1 VEYEYPADE
10 FDEPNDSVLPAGVH
24 RRPLPAWRNW
34 LPLLLIVVIVPAL
47 AWGALALFKVAGGT
61 NSSVATSIA
70 TKMASNKTT
79 AKAKATT
86 SASTEAKANKPNATV
101 ITTQAPAP
109 TPTPTPTQSID
120 YTVGITVHNGT
131 DTAGLAGRAG
141 SSLEGAGFT
150 SVTVSPGVYSQETPT
165 ESTVYYASEDREAV
179 AKAVAK
185 ELGISN
191 VELSAEQAS
200 SNPIV
205 VVLRS

>member
-1 VEYEYPADE
+1 MEYEYPADE

-70 TKMASNKTT
+70 TKMAGNKTT
-79 AKAKATT
+79 AKAKA
-86 SASTEAKANKPNATV
+86 SASATPKSNATV
-101 ITTQAPAP
+101 VTTQA
-109 TPTPTPTQSID
+109 PTPTPTQSID
-120 YTVGITVHNGT
+120 HTVGITVHNGT
-131 DTAGLAGRAG
+131 NTAGLAARAG
-141 SSLEGAGFT
+141 STLEGAGFT
-150 SVTVSPGVYSQETPT
+150 AVTVSPGVYSEATPAD
-165 ESTVYYASEDREAV
+165 STVYYASEDKEPV

>member
-1 VEYEYPADE
+1 MEYEYPADE

-61 NSSVATSIA
+61 NSSVASSIA
-70 TKMASNKTT
+70 TKMASNKAAAT
-79 AKAKATT
+79 AKATT
-86 SASTEAKANKPNATV
+86 SASAAAKPNATV

-131 DTAGLAGRAG
+131 DTAGLAARAG

-150 SVTVSPGVYSQETPT
+150 AVTVSPGVYSQETPT
-165 ESTVYYASEDREAV
+165 DSTVYYASEDKEAV

>member
-1 VEYEYPADE
+1 MEYEYPADE

-70 TKMASNKTT
+70 TKMAGNKTT
-79 AKAKATT
+79 AKAKA
-86 SASTEAKANKPNATV
+86 SASAAPKPKATV
-101 ITTQAPAP
+101 VTTQAPTQAP
-109 TPTPTPTQSID
+109 TPTPTPAQSID

-131 DTAGLAGRAG
+131 NTAGLAARAG

-150 SVTVSPGVYSQETPT
+150 AVTVSPGVYSEETPT
-165 ESTVYYASEDREAV
+165 DSTVYYASEDKEAV

-191 VELSAEQAS
+191 VELSAAQAS

>member
-1 VEYEYPADE
+1 MEYEYPADE

-61 NSSVATSIA
+61 NSSVASSIA
-70 TKMASNKTT
+70 TKMASNKAAAT
-79 AKAKATT
+79 AKATT
-86 SASTEAKANKPNATV
+86 SASAAPKSNATV

-131 DTAGLAGRAG
+131 DTAGLAARAG

-165 ESTVYYASEDREAV
+165 ESTVYYASEDKEAV

>member
-1 VEYEYPADE
+1 MEYEYPADE

-61 NSSVATSIA
+61 NSSVASSIA
-70 TKMASNKTT
+70 TKMASNKAAAT
-79 AKAKATT
+79 AKATA
-86 SASTEAKANKPNATV
+86 SASAAAKPNATV

-109 TPTPTPTQSID
+109 TPTPTLTQSID

-131 DTAGLAGRAG
+131 DTAGLAARAG

-165 ESTVYYASEDREAV
+165 ESTVYYASEDKEAV

>member
-1 VEYEYPADE
+1 MEYEYPADE

-79 AKAKATT
+79 AKAKA
-86 SASTEAKANKPNATV
+86 SASAAPKSNATV
-101 ITTQAPAP
+101 VTTQAPTP

-120 YTVGITVHNGT
+120 HTVGITVHNGT
-131 DTAGLAGRAG
+131 NTAGLAARAG
-141 SSLEGAGFT
+141 STLEGAGFT
-150 SVTVSPGVYSQETPT
+150 AVTVSPGVYSEATPT
-165 ESTVYYASEDREAV
+165 DSTVYYASEDQEPV

>member
-1 VEYEYPADE
+1 MEYEYPADE

-79 AKAKATT
+79 AKAKA
-86 SASTEAKANKPNATV
+86 SASATPKSNATV
-101 ITTQAPAP
+101 VTTQAPTQA
-109 TPTPTPTQSID
+109 PTPTPTQSID
-120 YTVGITVHNGT
+120 HTVGITVHNGT
-131 DTAGLAGRAG
+131 DTAGLAARAG
-141 SSLEGAGFT
+141 STLEGAGFT
-150 SVTVSPGVYSQETPT
+150 AVTVSPGVYSEETPT
-165 ESTVYYASEDREAV
+165 DSTVYYASEDKEAV

>member
-1 VEYEYPADE
+1 MEYEYPADE

-61 NSSVATSIA
+61 SSSVATSIV
-70 TKMASNKTT
+70 TKMASNKTS
-79 AKAKATT
+79 AKATT
-86 SASTEAKANKPNATV
+86 SASAEAKPNATV
-101 ITTQAPAP
+101 ITTQAPA
-109 TPTPTPTQSID
+109 PTPTPTQSID

-165 ESTVYYASEDREAV
+165 ESTVYYASEDKEAV

>member
-1 VEYEYPADE
+1 MEYEYPADE

-70 TKMASNKTT
+70 TKMAGNKTT
-79 AKAKATT
+79 AKAKA
-86 SASTEAKANKPNATV
+86 SASATPKSNATV
-101 ITTQAPAP
+101 VTTQA
-109 TPTPTPTQSID
+109 PTPTPTQSID
-120 YTVGITVHNGT
+120 HTVGITVHNGT
-131 DTAGLAGRAG
+131 NTAGLAARAG
-141 SSLEGAGFT
+141 STLEAAGFT
-150 SVTVSPGVYSQETPT
+150 AVTVSPGVYSEATPT
-165 ESTVYYASEDREAV
+165 DSTVYYASEDKEPA

>member
-1 VEYEYPADE
+1 MEYEYPADE

-61 NSSVATSIA
+61 NSSVASSIA
-70 TKMASNKTT
+70 TKMASNKAAAT
-79 AKAKATT
+79 AKATT
-86 SASTEAKANKPNATV
+86 SASAAPKSNATV

-131 DTAGLAGRAG
+131 DTAGLAARAG
-141 SSLEGAGFT
+141 STLEGAGFT
-150 SVTVSPGVYSQETPT
+150 AVTVSPGVYSEQTPT
-165 ESTVYYASEDREAV
+165 DSTVYYASEDKEAV

>member
-1 VEYEYPADE
+1 MEYEYPADE

-86 SASTEAKANKPNATV
+86 SASAAPKSNATV

-131 DTAGLAGRAG
+131 DTAGLAARAG

>member
-1 VEYEYPADE
+1 MEYEYPADE

-79 AKAKATT
+79 AKAKATA
-86 SASTEAKANKPNATV
+86 SASAAPKSNATV
-101 ITTQAPAP
+101 VTTQAPAP

>member
-1 VEYEYPADE
+1 MEYEYPADE

-79 AKAKATT
+79 AKAKATA
-86 SASTEAKANKPNATV
+86 SASAAPKSNATV
-101 ITTQAPAP
+101 VTTQAPAP

-131 DTAGLAGRAG
+131 DTAGLAARAG

-150 SVTVSPGVYSQETPT
+150 SVTVSPGVYSEQTPT
-165 ESTVYYASEDREAV
+165 DSTVYYASEDKEAV

>member
-1 VEYEYPADE
+1 MEYEYPADE

-70 TKMASNKTT
+70 TKMAGNKTT
-79 AKAKATT
+79 AKAKA
-86 SASTEAKANKPNATV
+86 SASATPKSNATV
-101 ITTQAPAP
+101 VTTQAP

-131 DTAGLAGRAG
+131 DTAGLAARAG
-141 SSLEGAGFT
+141 STLEGAGFT
-150 SVTVSPGVYSQETPT
+150 AVTVSPGVYSEETPT
-165 ESTVYYASEDREAV
+165 DSTVYYASADQETA

>member
-1 VEYEYPADE
+1 MEYEYPADE

-61 NSSVATSIA
+61 SSSVATSIA
-70 TKMASNKTT
+70 TKMASNKTS
-79 AKAKATT
+79 AKATT
-86 SASTEAKANKPNATV
+86 SASAAPKPNATV
-101 ITTQAPAP
+101 ITTQAP

-131 DTAGLAGRAG
+131 DTAGLAARAG
-141 SSLEGAGFT
+141 STLEGAGFT
-150 SVTVSPGVYSQETPT
+150 AVTVSPGVYSQETPT
-165 ESTVYYASEDREAV
+165 DSTVYYASEDQEPV

>member
-1 VEYEYPADE
+1 MEYEYPADE
-10 FDEPNDSVLPAGVH
+10 FDEPKDSVLPAGVH

-70 TKMASNKTT
+70 TKMAGNKTT
-79 AKAKATT
+79 AKAKATA
-86 SASTEAKANKPNATV
+86 SASAAPKPKATV
-101 ITTQAPAP
+101 VTTQAPAP

-131 DTAGLAGRAG
+131 DTAGLAARAG
-141 SSLEGAGFT
+141 STLEGAGFT
-150 SVTVSPGVYSQETPT
+150 AVTVSPGVYSEETPT
-165 ESTVYYASEDREAV
+165 DSTVYYASEDKEPV

>member
-1 VEYEYPADE
+1 MEYEYPADE

-70 TKMASNKTT
+70 TKMASNKTK
-79 AKAKATT
+79 AKAKA
-86 SASTEAKANKPNATV
+86 SASAAPKSNATV
-101 ITTQAPAP
+101 VTTQAP

-120 YTVGITVHNGT
+120 HTVGITVHNGT
-131 DTAGLAGRAG
+131 NTAGLAARAG
-141 SSLEGAGFT
+141 STLEGAGFT
-150 SVTVSPGVYSQETPT
+150 SVTVSPGVYSEQTPT
-165 ESTVYYASEDREAV
+165 DSTVYYASEDKEAV

>member
-1 VEYEYPADE
+1 MEYEYPADE

-79 AKAKATT
+79 AKAKATA
-86 SASTEAKANKPNATV
+86 SASAAPKSNATV

-131 DTAGLAGRAG
+131 DTAGLAARAG
-141 SSLEGAGFT
+141 STLEGAGFT
-150 SVTVSPGVYSQETPT
+150 AVTVSPGVYSEQTPT
-165 ESTVYYASEDREAV
+165 DSTVYYASEDKEAV

>member
-1 VEYEYPADE
+1 MEYEYPADE

-61 NSSVATSIA
+61 SSSVATSIA
-70 TKMASNKTT
+70 TKMASNKTS
-79 AKAKATT
+79 AKATT
-86 SASTEAKANKPNATV
+86 SASAAPKSNATV
-101 ITTQAPAP
+101 VTTQAP
-109 TPTPTPTQSID
+109 TPTPTPTQYID
-120 YTVGITVHNGT
+120 HTVGITVHNGT
-131 DTAGLAGRAG
+131 DTAGLAARAG
-141 SSLEGAGFT
+141 STLEGAGFT
-150 SVTVSPGVYSQETPT
+150 AVTVSPGVYSQETPT
-165 ESTVYYASEDREAV
+165 ESTVYYASEDQEAV
-179 AKAVAK
+179 AKVVAK

>member
-1 VEYEYPADE
+1 MEYEYPADE

-70 TKMASNKTT
+70 TKMAGNKTT
-79 AKAKATT
+79 AKAKA
-86 SASTEAKANKPNATV
+86 SASAAPKSNATV
-101 ITTQAPAP
+101 VTTQAP

-120 YTVGITVHNGT
+120 HTVGITVHNGT
-131 DTAGLAGRAG
+131 NTAGLAARAG
-141 SSLEGAGFT
+141 STLEGAGFT
-150 SVTVSPGVYSQETPT
+150 AVTVSPGVYSEATPT
-165 ESTVYYASEDREAV
+165 DSTVYYASEDQEPV

>member
-1 VEYEYPADE
+1 MEYEYPADE

-79 AKAKATT
+79 AKAKA
-86 SASTEAKANKPNATV
+86 SASAAPKSNATV
-101 ITTQAPAP
+101 VTTQA
-109 TPTPTPTQSID
+109 PTPTQSID
-120 YTVGITVHNGT
+120 HAVGITVHNGT
-131 DTAGLAGRAG
+131 DTAGLAARAG
-141 SSLEGAGFT
+141 STLEGAGFT
-150 SVTVSPGVYSQETPT
+150 AVTVSPGVYSEASPT
-165 ESTVYYASEDREAV
+165 DSTVYYASEDQEPV

>member
-1 VEYEYPADE
+1 MEYEYPADE

-61 NSSVATSIA
+61 SSSVATSIA

-79 AKAKATT
+79 AKAKATA
-86 SASTEAKANKPNATV
+86 SASAAPKPNATV
-101 ITTQAPAP
+101 ITTQAPTP

-131 DTAGLAGRAG
+131 DTAGLAARAG
-141 SSLEGAGFT
+141 STLEGAGFT
-150 SVTVSPGVYSQETPT
+150 VVTVSPGVYSQETPT
-165 ESTVYYASEDREAV
+165 DSTVYYASEDQEAV

>member
-1 VEYEYPADE
+1 MEYEYPADE

-61 NSSVATSIA
+61 NSSVASSIA
-70 TKMASNKTT
+70 TKMASNKAAAT
-79 AKAKATT
+79 AKATA
-86 SASTEAKANKPNATV
+86 SASAAPKSNATV

-131 DTAGLAGRAG
+131 DTAGLAARAG

>member
-1 VEYEYPADE
+1 MEYEYPADE

-79 AKAKATT
+79 AKAKATA
-86 SASTEAKANKPNATV
+86 SASAAPKSNATV
-101 ITTQAPAP
+101 VTTQAPAP

-131 DTAGLAGRAG
+131 DTAGLAARAG

-150 SVTVSPGVYSQETPT
+150 AVTVSPGVYSEQTPT
-165 ESTVYYASEDREAV
+165 DSTVYYASEDKEAV

>member
-1 VEYEYPADE
+1 MEYEYPADE

-79 AKAKATT
+79 AKAKATKSP
-86 SASTEAKANKPNATV
+86 SAAPKSNATV
-101 ITTQAPAP
+101 ITTQAPAPTP

>member
-1 VEYEYPADE
+1 MEYEYPADE

-131 DTAGLAGRAG
+131 DTAGLAARAG
-141 SSLEGAGFT
+141 STLEGAGFT
-150 SVTVSPGVYSQETPT
+150 AVTVSPGVYSEETPT
-165 ESTVYYASEDREAV
+165 DSTVYYASEDKEAV

>member
-1 VEYEYPADE
+1 MEYEYPADE

-79 AKAKATT
+79 AKAKATA
-86 SASTEAKANKPNATV
+86 SASAAPKSNATV
-101 ITTQAPAP
+101 VTTQAPAP

-131 DTAGLAGRAG
+131 DTAGLAARAG

-150 SVTVSPGVYSQETPT
+150 AVTVSPGVYSEETPT
-165 ESTVYYASEDREAV
+165 DSTVYYASEDKEAV

>member
-1 VEYEYPADE
+1 MEYEYPADE

-70 TKMASNKTT
+70 TKMASNKAAAT
-79 AKAKATT
+79 AKATA
-86 SASTEAKANKPNATV
+86 SASAAPKSNATV
-101 ITTQAPAP
+101 VTTQAPAP

-131 DTAGLAGRAG
+131 DTAGLAARAG

-150 SVTVSPGVYSQETPT
+150 AVTVSPGVYSEQTPT
-165 ESTVYYASEDREAV
+165 DSTVYYASEDKEAV

>member
-1 VEYEYPADE
+1 MEYEYPADE

-61 NSSVATSIA
+61 PSIA

-79 AKAKATT
+79 AKAKATA
-86 SASTEAKANKPNATV
+86 SASAAPKSNATV
-101 ITTQAPAP
+101 VTTQAP
-109 TPTPTPTQSID
+109 TPTSTPTQSID
-120 YTVGITVHNGT
+120 HAVGITVHNGT
-131 DTAGLAGRAG
+131 DTAGLAARAG
-141 SSLEGAGFT
+141 STLEGAGFT
-150 SVTVSPGVYSQETPT
+150 AVTVSPGVYSEETPT
-165 ESTVYYASEDREAV
+165 DSTVYYASEDKEAV

>member
-1 VEYEYPADE
+1 MEYEYPADE

-131 DTAGLAGRAG
+131 DTARHAARAG
-141 SSLEGAGFT
+141 STLEGAGFT
-150 SVTVSPGVYSQETPT
+150 AVTVSPGVYSEETPT
-165 ESTVYYASEDREAV
+165 DSTVYYASEDKEAV

-191 VELSAEQAS
+191 VELSAAQAS

>member
-1 VEYEYPADE
+1 MEYEYPADE

-79 AKAKATT
+79 AKAKATA
-86 SASTEAKANKPNATV
+86 SASAAPKSNATV
-101 ITTQAPAP
+101 VTTQAPTP

-120 YTVGITVHNGT
+120 HTVGITVHNGT
-131 DTAGLAGRAG
+131 NTAGLAARAG
-141 SSLEGAGFT
+141 STLEGAGFT
-150 SVTVSPGVYSQETPT
+150 AVTVSPGVYSEATPT
-165 ESTVYYASEDREAV
+165 DSTVYYASEDQEPV

>member
-1 VEYEYPADE
+1 MEYEYPADE
-10 FDEPNDSVLPAGVH
+10 FDEPNDSVLPTGVH

-79 AKAKATT
+79 AKAKA
-86 SASTEAKANKPNATV
+86 SASAAPKSNATV
-101 ITTQAPAP
+101 VTTQAPTP

-120 YTVGITVHNGT
+120 HTVGITVHNGT
-131 DTAGLAGRAG
+131 NTAGLAARAG
-141 SSLEGAGFT
+141 STLEGAGFT
-150 SVTVSPGVYSQETPT
+150 AVTVSPGVYSEATPT
-165 ESTVYYASEDREAV
+165 DSTVYYASEDQEPV

>member
-1 VEYEYPADE
+1 MEYEYPADE

-79 AKAKATT
+79 AKAKV
-86 SASTEAKANKPNATV
+86 SASAAPKSNATV
-101 ITTQAPAP
+101 VTTQAP

-120 YTVGITVHNGT
+120 HTVGITVHNGT
-131 DTAGLAGRAG
+131 NTAGLAARAG
-141 SSLEGAGFT
+141 STLEGAGFT
-150 SVTVSPGVYSQETPT
+150 AVTVSPGVYSEATPT
-165 ESTVYYASEDREAV
+165 DSTVYYASEDQEPV

>member
-1 VEYEYPADE
+1 MEYEYPADE

-79 AKAKATT
+79 AKAKATA
-86 SASTEAKANKPNATV
+86 SASAAAKPNATV

-131 DTAGLAGRAG
+131 DTAGLAARAG

-165 ESTVYYASEDREAV
+165 ESTVYYASEDKEAV

>member
-1 VEYEYPADE
+1 MEYEYPADE

-79 AKAKATT
+79 AKAKATA
-86 SASTEAKANKPNATV
+86 SASAAPKSNATV
-101 ITTQAPAP
+101 VTTQA
-109 TPTPTPTQSID
+109 PTPTPTQSID
-120 YTVGITVHNGT
+120 HTVGITVHNGT
-131 DTAGLAGRAG
+131 DTAGLAARAG
-141 SSLEGAGFT
+141 STLEGAGFT
-150 SVTVSPGVYSQETPT
+150 AVETPT
-165 ESTVYYASEDREAV
+165 DSTVYYASEDKEPV

>member
-1 VEYEYPADE
+1 MEYEYPADE

-79 AKAKATT
+79 AKAKA
-86 SASTEAKANKPNATV
+86 SASAAPKSNATV
-101 ITTQAPAP
+101 VTTQAPTP

-120 YTVGITVHNGT
+120 HTVGITVHNGT
-131 DTAGLAGRAG
+131 DTAGLAARAG
-141 SSLEGAGFT
+141 STLEGAGFT
-150 SVTVSPGVYSQETPT
+150 AVTVSPGVYSEATPT
-165 ESTVYYASEDREAV
+165 DSTVYYASEDQEPV

>member
-1 VEYEYPADE
+1 MEYEYPADE

-79 AKAKATT
+79 AKAKATA
-86 SASTEAKANKPNATV
+86 SASAAPKSNATV

-131 DTAGLAGRAG
+131 DTAGLAARAG

-165 ESTVYYASEDREAV
+165 ESTVYYASEDKEAV

>member
-1 VEYEYPADE
+1 MEYEYPADE

-34 LPLLLIVVIVPAL
+34 LPLLLIVVIVPTL

-61 NSSVATSIA
+61 NSSVASSIA
-70 TKMASNKTT
+70 TKMASNKAAAT
-79 AKAKATT
+79 AKATT
-86 SASTEAKANKPNATV
+86 SASAAPKSNATV

-131 DTAGLAGRAG
+131 DTAGLAARAG

-150 SVTVSPGVYSQETPT
+150 AVTVSPGVYSQETPT
-165 ESTVYYASEDREAV
+165 DSTVYYASEDKEAV